1 MKMDDLKLMHCT
13 LPKKGDLSLN
23 AVEISE
29 FLPQIPEWEIVEIED
44 IERLIRRFK
53 FNNFRD
59 ALNFTNQIGELA
71 EREDHHPAILTE
83 WGKVT
88 ITWWTHA
95 VGGLHRNDF
104 ISAAKTDEIFV
115 S

>member
-1 MKMDDLKLMHCT
+1 MNKLNSMSCT
-13 LPKKGDLSLN
+13 TPRKGDAALSKS
-23 AVEISE
+23 EIE
-29 FLPQIPEWEIVEIED
+29 NYMTQIPDWHILEQEGPK
-44 IERLIRRFK
+44 RLSREFK
-53 FNNFRD
+53 FKDFIE

-88 ITWWTHA
+88 VAWWTHA
-95 VGGLHRNDF
+95 VNGLHLNDF
-104 ISAAKTDEIFV
+104 ITAAKTDQLYL